1 MKRNIALRLDW
12 GILGAVFVLIS
23 AGLLVLSS
31 SDTDLFI
38 KQLMWL
44 SVALLLML
52 GLPFLNL
59 RAIFNYRWF
68 ILGIYFFVLLLLIVT
83 YLVAPVIHGAR
94 SWIVFGPFQIQASE
108 FMKAALVILFSSFF
122 ATRHMAIARIG
133 IIASS
138 FLYFIVPAVIVLLQ
152 PDLGSS
158 LVLLG
163 IWLGYLLISGIP
175 KKYILIGLV
184 ALLVLGIVAW
194 SFLFADYQK
203 ERIEGLFK
211 PNTDQLGVNYSV
223 AQSKIAIGS
232 AGFFGKGFGGG
243 TQVQL
248 GFLPAA
254 QTDFVFAAFTEE
266 WGLVGGAVLISAFVF
281 LIYRLLQRVR
291 ESNSNFPR
299 FIALGTV
306 TVLLIHFIIN
316 MGSTLG
322 LLPVIGIG
330 LPFVSYG
337 GSNLLTVAAL
347 IGIIQGVT
355 EKRVGY

>member
-1 MKRNIALRLDW
+1 MNRLISAKLDW
-12 GILGAVFVLIS
+12 GILGAVLILITAS
-23 AGLLVLSS
+23 LLVLASS
-31 SDTDLFI
+31 GTELFV
-38 KQLMWL
+38 KQLIWL

-59 RAIFNYRWF
+59 RALFSYRWF
-68 ILGIYFFVLLLLIVT
+68 ILGIYFSILLLLIIT
-83 YLVAPVIHGAR
+83 YFVAPAIHGAR
-94 SWIVFGPFQIQASE
+94 SWIVLGPLQVQPSE
-108 FMKAALVILFSSFF
+108 FMKAALIVLFSSFF
-122 ATRHMAIARIG
+122 ATRHIAIARLGVIT
-133 IIASS
+133 SS
-138 FLYFIVPAVIVLLQ
+138 FIYFLIPAVIVLIQ

-175 KKYILIGLV
+175 KKYILIGILIFAIV
-184 ALLVLGIVAW
+184 GALSW

-203 ERIEGLFK
+203 ARIVALFQ
-211 PNTDQLGVNYSV
+211 PSADPLGVNYSV

-243 TQVQL
+243 TQVKL

-254 QTDFVFAAFTEE
+254 QTDFVFAAFVEE
-266 WGLVGGAVLISAFVF
+266 WGLLGGFILIAAFVF
-281 LIYRLLQRVR
+281 LIYRLMKRGR
-291 ESNSNFPR
+291 ESNSNLPR
-299 FIALGTV
+299 FIALGTGL
-306 TVLLIHFIIN
+306 VLLIHFVIN

-347 IGIIQGVT
+347 IGIIQGIT

>member
-1 MKRNIALRLDW
+1 MTRLVTAKFDW
-12 GILGAVFVLIS
+12 GILVAVLVLIV
-23 AGLLVLSS
+23 AGLLVLAS
-31 SDTDLFI
+31 SDTELFV
-38 KQLMWL
+38 KQLTWL
-44 SVALLLML
+44 VGAFLLML

-59 RAIFNYRWF
+59 RALFNYRWL
-68 ILGIYFFVLLLLIVT
+68 ILGVYFFVLLLLVVT
-83 YLVAPVIHGAR
+83 YFAAPIIHGAR
-94 SWIVFGPFQIQASE
+94 SWIVLGPLQIQPSE
-108 FMKAALVILFSSFF
+108 FMKAALIILFSSFF
-122 ATRHMAIARIG
+122 ATRHVAIARIG

-138 FLYFIVPAVIVLLQ
+138 FLYFLVPATIVLLQ

-175 KKYILIGLV
+175 KKYILVGLLIF
-184 ALLVLGIVAW
+184 AIVGVFAW

-203 ERIEGLFK
+203 ARIVGLFQ
-211 PNTDQLGVNYSV
+211 PDEDPLGVNYSV

-254 QTDFVFAAFTEE
+254 QTDFVFAAFVEE
-266 WGLVGGAVLISAFVF
+266 WGILGGSILVSAFVF
-281 LIYRLLQRVR
+281 LVYRLLKRGR
-291 ESNSNFPR
+291 ESSSNLPR
-299 FIALGTV
+299 FIVLGTAL
-306 TVLLIHFIIN
+306 VLLIHFVIN